1 VTRASVR
8 DLDVKG
14 RRVFVRCDL
23 NVPRTKDG
31 RITSDARIRGAL
43 PTVRLLI
50 EKGASRV
57 VLASHLGKPKGKR
70 NDEMSLVPV
79 AERLS
84 GLLDREVD
92 MAPDCIGGET
102 EKLVAD
108 AKDGAIVL
116 LENLR
121 FHPGEERNSGDFVRA
136 LSRLG
141 ERYVNDAFGTAHRF
155 HASTIGVPMRF
166 ERPSAGL
173 LVEKE
178 IEFLG
183 KVVES
188 PDKPFV
194 AVIGGAKVSDKAGVV
209 HRLLPKVDRLLVGGG
224 AVFSF
229 LRGRG
234 ASIGRSIVETDVPL
248 DVQDIK
254 SPKLLLPEDLVVA
267 PSPKEPGKAR
277 AVPATGIPNDEMGL
291 DIGPE
296 ATKAFAAEIERAKT
310 VVWAGPMG
318 VFENEAFAKG
328 TEAVA
333 RAIVRAT
340 DNGATTVVG
349 GGDTAAALDKYGLA
363 DKVSHASTGGSAC
376 LKFLE
381 GKPLPGIEA
390 LAGAS

>member
-1 VTRASVR
+1 VTKASVR

-14 RRVFVRCDL
+14 KRVFVRVDL
-23 NVPRTKDG
+23 NVPRTRDG

-43 PTVRLLI
+43 PTIKLLC

-57 VLASHLGKPKGKR
+57 VLASHLGKPKGKP
-70 NDEMSLVPV
+70 DDSMSLAPI
-79 AERLS
+79 ATRLS
-84 GLLDREVD
+84 ELLGREVL
-92 MAPDCIGGET
+92 MAPDCIGADT

-108 AKDGAIVL
+108 AEDGAVIL

-121 FHPGEERNSGDFVRA
+121 FHPFEQRNTGDFVRG

-141 ERYVNDAFGTAHRF
+141 DCYVNDAFGTCHRF

-166 ERPSAGL
+166 DRPAAGL

-178 IEFLG
+178 IAFLG

-188 PDKPFV
+188 PDKPFI

-234 ASIGRSIVETDVPL
+234 ASIGRSIIETDVPL
-248 DVQDIK
+248 DVQDIT
-254 SPKLLLPEDLVVA
+254 SPKLLLPVDLVAA
-267 PSPKEPGKAR
+267 PSPREPDKAHPVL
-277 AVPATGIPNDEMGL
+277 ALEIPPEEMGL
-291 DIGPE
+291 DIGPQ
-296 ATKAFAAEIERAKT
+296 AAGAFAAEIEKAKT

-340 DNGATTVVG
+340 ERGATTVVG